1 MSHFRSINFNITSS
15 VLLTFRTTAKIPS
28 LVLPDKS
35 LVSMGTYRLS
45 LERSSLFSPRFF
57 TYIGSEPGHEA
68 PGKAEGHPLEHVETY
83 FPKDSGKLCMVN
95 TLPGIPRQGFS
106 QLLAMPRRW
115 TECRTHYVTTTF
127 VATYQ
132 RSCIDLSNKN

>member
-1 MSHFRSINFNITSS
+1 
-15 VLLTFRTTAKIPS
+15 
-28 LVLPDKS
+28 
-35 LVSMGTYRLS
+35 MGTYR
-45 LERSSLFSPRFF
+45 LERSSLFNPRFI

-95 TLPGIPRQGFS
+95 TLPGIPRQG
-106 QLLAMPRRW
+106 
-115 TECRTHYVTTTF
+115 YVTTTF